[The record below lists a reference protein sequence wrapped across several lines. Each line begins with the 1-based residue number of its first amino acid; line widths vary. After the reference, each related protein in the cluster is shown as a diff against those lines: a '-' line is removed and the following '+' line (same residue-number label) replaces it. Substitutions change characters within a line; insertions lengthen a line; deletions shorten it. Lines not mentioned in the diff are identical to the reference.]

1 MIGQFKKDNYVV
13 GSMIGL
19 LLPLLSALIIYV
31 VLHFLGYADFVEY
44 FKVYLLSIVI
54 NIFLIRYYM
63 INLNFEKTARAI
75 LFVTF
80 IYLIAFFVYY
90 FKR

>member
-1 MIGQFKKDNYVV
+1 MIGQFKKDNYIL
-13 GSMIGL
+13 GSIIGL
-19 LLPLLSALIIYV
+19 LLPMLSALIIYV
-31 VLHFLGYADFVEY
+31 VLRFLGYADFTEY
-44 FKVYLLSIVI
+44 IKVYLLSIVI